1 MYTYIVIGIYDL
13 AYGTN
18 CTFGSTVTLKW
29 VVVENTSSFQTNFR
43 SGIFRPSIG
52 VSYAVYFKS
61 FCLSLL
67 LTMMVLCSIFH
78 AQR

>member
-1 MYTYIVIGIYDL
+1 MGVYVHCNRYDL
-13 AYGTN
+13 GYGTN

-52 VSYAVYFKS
+52 VSYVVYFKS

-78 AQR
+78 AQQ